1 MDTEVYGQIPIF
13 SREQIRKQY
22 AEAVKS
28 NLNDLEKLVEN
39 GVMPF
44 PKDQE
49 LAEYS
54 ESVET
59 GLDHALMQIEESDE
73 TELPQ
78 FFMIDTEKRQEQK
91 GAVWVIADGEVV
103 DFTLSPVLHESKIGA

>member
-28 NLNDLEKLVEN
+28 SLNDLEKLVED

-44 PKDQE
+44 PKDEE
-49 LAEYS
+49 LVKYNEG
-54 ESVET
+54 VET
-59 GLDHALMQIEESDE
+59 GLNHALMQIEKSDE

-78 FFMIDTEKRQEQK
+78 FFMIDTEKRQQGK
-91 GAVWVIADGEVV
+91 GAVWVVADGEVV
-103 DFTLSPVLHESKIGA
+103 DFTLSPVLHESKIGG